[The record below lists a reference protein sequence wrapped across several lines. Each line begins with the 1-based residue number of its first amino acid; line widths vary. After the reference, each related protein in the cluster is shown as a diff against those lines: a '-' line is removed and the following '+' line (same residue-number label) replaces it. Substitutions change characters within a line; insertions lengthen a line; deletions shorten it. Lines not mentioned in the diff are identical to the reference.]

1 MRKEI
6 LQKKSNWG
14 DVKVDIVGVNPQ
26 DLNDDSKVPLKQN
39 AKINYKKPPLKQV
52 QPEASKVSKT
62 VELEEERDDI
72 DSDDFAD
79 DKSDD
84 IKRSNNQNVYD
95 EIDEES
101 KLIEEEI

>member
-26 DLNDDSKVPLKQN
+26 ELKDDPIVLPKQA
-39 AKINYKKPPLKQV
+39 AKINQKPPLKKI
-52 QPEASKVSKT
+52 QPEVNKVSKT
-62 VELEEERDDI
+62 PEVEEERDDI

-101 KLIEEEI
+101 KIIEEEI